1 NLVGR
6 ARETFHYTATY
17 PLGLGESGKALVFSA
32 RGGIH
37 YGQET
42 DAITP
47 YLKSVLGLMGITD
60 VQFIYAEGLDMK
72 PEGYEAG
79 IAKAQQQLMHHVHC

>member
-1 NLVGR
+1 
-6 ARETFHYTATY
+6 
-17 PLGLGESGKALVFSA
+17 
-32 RGGIH
+32 
-37 YGQET
+37 
-42 DAITP
+42 
-47 YLKSVLGLMGITD
+47 MGITD